1 MSKSDHPE
9 NTVDNWFDSHV
20 PAPFTVNRRK
30 GIRYIRNDMG
40 VSLRKIGLF
49 KFSFRGN
56 QDISV
61 KLVDISSR
69 GVLIATNIKLPINKK
84 VFLTIRFADFKE
96 FEIPCEIVR
105 KSVGAVIVY
114 GIKFDR
120 LNDDLAEKLLA
131 TQRKLVFR

>member
-1 MSKSDHPE
+1 M
-9 NTVDNWFDSHV
+9 
-20 PAPFTVNRRK
+20 
-30 GIRYIRNDMG
+30 GIRYIRNDLG

-56 QDISV
+56 EDISV

-96 FEIPCEIVR
+96 FKIPSEIVR
-105 KSVGAVIVY
+105 KSGDAVIVY

-131 TQRKLVFR
+131 TQRKLAFR